1 MTSLLQ
7 QGHTSE
13 SFLNSSINWG
23 PGMKTYM
30 SIEVILIQTTTKDL
44 AHNSSTWESLQA
56 LNHPG
61 PITSVSCLFFSA
73 TNENREKLIADVRF
87 SCVSLGS
94 MWTEDLALLVW
105 FFWFQHPAYRKCMG
119 NIYLINKWVTRQ
131 EGKIT
136 MRTKT
141 KREQFRN
148 IWFGVSKWVITI
160 ITETCDLLKSKYS
173 TSKSSESWW
182 VPRQD
187 MVVFSEM
194 LPDKLKDAITH

>member
-30 SIEVILIQTTTKDL
+30 SIEVILIQTTTKNL
-44 AHNSSTWESLQA
+44 AHNSSTWDSLQA

-61 PITSVSCLFFSA
+61 PITSISCLFFSV
-73 TNENREKLIADVRF
+73 TNENREKLIAEVRF
-87 SCVSLGS
+87 SCVSLCS

-131 EGKIT
+131 EEKIT

-141 KREQFRN
+141 KKEQFRN
-148 IWFGVSKWVITI
+148 IWFGVSELSPSSLKHVI
-160 ITETCDLLKSKYS
+160 
-173 TSKSSESWW
+173 SWKVSIQHRNLQSIGEYLDRTW
-182 VPRQD
+182 WCFLRCCQ
-187 MVVFSEM
+187 
-194 LPDKLKDAITH
+194 TN

>member
-1 MTSLLQ
+1 MTSFLQ

-13 SFLNSSINWG
+13 SFLNSSIKWG

-30 SIEVILIQTTTKDL
+30 SIEVIFIQTTTKDL

-61 PITSVSCLFFSA
+61 PITSISCLFFSA
-73 TNENREKLIADVRF
+73 TNENREKLIAEVRF
-87 SCVSLGS
+87 SCVSLCS
-94 MWTEDLALLVW
+94 MWTVDLALLVW
-105 FFWFQHPAYRKCMG
+105 FFWFQHPAYRKCIG

-141 KREQFRN
+141 KKNNLGTSGLESVSELSPSSLKHVISWKVSIQHRN
-148 IWFGVSKWVITI
+148 LQSAGEYLDRT
-160 ITETCDLLKSKYS
+160 
-173 TSKSSESWW
+173 WW
-182 VPRQD
+182 CFLRCWQ
-187 MVVFSEM
+187 
-194 LPDKLKDAITH
+194 TN